1 MSCQPRRGAARSF
14 YVTLLA
20 AGALCA
26 VLSLMLAGLGQR
38 PGIGD
43 DANEL
48 FVYCAAGVRP
58 AVVPIAADYEREYG
72 VRVQL
77 QYAGSNTLLN
87 QIAVA
92 RTGDLYLAGDESY
105 TDLAREKGLVVE
117 TIPLAVMRPV
127 AIVKKG
133 NPKGIVNAS
142 DLLRT
147 DVITSLANPDQA
159 AIGRKT
165 RALLADAGIWDDVNR
180 HVTKSGVFKPTV
192 SDVANDV
199 KLGSADVGIVWDT
212 TVALYDDLE
221 AVTLPELDNGTV
233 NVSVGVLTDSKV
245 PTDALRFARYLSAAD
260 RGLLTFAKAGYETVE
275 GDTWAETPE
284 LTFFCGSVNRRAV
297 EDVIR
302 QFELREGVVV
312 NTVYNGCGILTAQM
326 RTITDQQQGQGF
338 PDTYM
343 ACDRYYL
350 DTVKDWFQDDVDISD
365 TDVVIAVPK
374 GNPAGI
380 KSLDDLT
387 KPGVTVSVGQP
398 EQCTIGVLTRNVLE
412 AEGVYDE
419 VMANVLVQTTSSA
432 NLIPT
437 VTTGSVDATLAY
449 ATDTKA
455 EADKVDT
462 IGLDSDAAKA
472 VQPFALARSSRHKQL
487 GGRLYDAIAA
497 AGDAFETAGFHFR
510 LGGPVAEVVH
520 IPDTDSTAPGTDSI
534 EPDTSLTAP
543 DTDATVPDTDAADN
557 E

>member
-1 MSCQPRRGAARSF
+1 MSCHPRQGAIHRF

-26 VLSLMLAGLGQR
+26 VLSLLLAGMSDR
-38 PGIGD
+38 PHTGAN
-43 DANEL
+43 ANEL

-58 AVVPIAADYEREYG
+58 AVEQIAANYEREYG

-92 RTGDLYLAGDESY
+92 RTGDLYLVGDESY
-105 TDLAREKGLVVE
+105 TDLAREKGLVAE

-127 AIVKKG
+127 AVVKKG
-133 NPKGIVNAS
+133 NPLGIASIS
-142 DLLRT
+142 DLLRD
-147 DVITSLANPDQA
+147 DVIAALSNPEQT

-165 RALLADAGIWDDVNR
+165 RSLLDEIGIWDNVER
-180 HVTKSGVFKPTV
+180 HVTESGVFKPTV

-212 TVALYDDLE
+212 TITLYDDLE
-221 AVTLPELDNGTV
+221 AVSLPELEAGDVRIT
-233 NVSVGVLTDSKV
+233 VGVLTDSKA
-245 PTDALRFARYLSAAD
+245 PTDALRFARFLAASD
-260 RGLLTFAKAGYETVE
+260 RGLVTFAESGYETVA
-275 GDTWAETPE
+275 GDTWAATPE

-297 EDVIR
+297 EEVIR
-302 QFELREGVVV
+302 QFERREGVVV

-326 RTITDQQQGQGF
+326 RTITDQQQDYGF

-350 DTVKDWFQDDVDISD
+350 DTVQDWFQDDVDVSD
-365 TDVVIAVPK
+365 TDVVVAVPK

-380 KSLDDLT
+380 KSLADLT
-387 KPGVTVSVGQP
+387 KPGVRVSVGQP
-398 EQCTIGVLTRNVLE
+398 DQCTIGVLTRQVLE
-412 AEGVYDE
+412 AEGVYDD
-419 VMANVLVQTTSSA
+419 VMANVVTQTASSA
-432 NLIPT
+432 MLIPT

-455 EADKVDT
+455 ESDKVDT
-462 IGLDSDAAKA
+462 IRINSDAAKA
-472 VQPFALARSSRHKQL
+472 IQPFALARSSKHKQL
-487 GGRLYDAIAA
+487 GGRLFDAIAA
-497 AGDAFETAGFHFR
+497 SGEAFETAGFHFR
-510 LGGPVAEVVH
+510 LNTGFTV
-520 IPDTDSTAPGTDSI
+520 
-534 EPDTSLTAP
+534 PDTSLTAP
-543 DTDATVPDTDAADN
+543 DTISTVPDAGAATN